1 VPDEPEHPALEE
13 LRRRLEEEED
23 AYSEVLGAV
32 DRLATF
38 PLPAEAGPEIGERLA
53 TLNTLWTA
61 PDPPTGG
68 GLGDRMRRRAWD
80 ALAPVLQRQTQFN
93 AALVQLLNAY
103 TEHAE
108 RLHARLREL
117 SGAIVR
123 YAQRVQPLVDARD
136 RVASAL
142 ATTRSEL
149 ILESFDRRL
158 ESLARRREGLLSLAG
173 RLESVS
179 EEVRTAFDVRLRGSR
194 AEVRERR
201 AGYVDAFRSLSP
213 VVDLGC
219 GRGELLELL
228 REAGITARGVEG
240 NATLAR
246 ECREKGLE
254 VAEGDPVEFL
264 RAQGAVSLG
273 GVFAHRVAE
282 RLAPPAL
289 ESLLAETHRALRPG
303 GLLVLE
309 AINPRS
315 VVGLLEVFHRD
326 LSSERPL
333 HPETLAFL
341 AAAKGFSE
349 VRVEP
354 RRTVSPD
361 ARLQPVPTEG
371 VPPRAAAVLNENV
384 ERLNGLLYGPLE
396 YALFARR

>member
-23 AYSEVLGAV
+23 AYSQVLGAV

-179 EEVRTAFDVRLRGSR
+179 EEVRTVSAFPSALTRWTRP
-194 AEVRERR
+194 
-201 AGYVDAFRSLSP
+201 SP
-213 VVDLGC
+213 PV
-219 GRGELLELL
+219 
-228 REAGITARGVEG
+228 
-240 NATLAR
+240 AT
-246 ECREKGLE
+246 
-254 VAEGDPVEFL
+254 
-264 RAQGAVSLG
+264 
-273 GVFAHRVAE
+273 
-282 RLAPPAL
+282 
-289 ESLLAETHRALRPG
+289 
-303 GLLVLE
+303 
-309 AINPRS
+309 
-315 VVGLLEVFHRD
+315 
-326 LSSERPL
+326 
-333 HPETLAFL
+333 
-341 AAAKGFSE
+341 
-349 VRVEP
+349 
-354 RRTVSPD
+354 
-361 ARLQPVPTEG
+361 
-371 VPPRAAAVLNENV
+371 
-384 ERLNGLLYGPLE
+384 
-396 YALFARR
+396 

>member
-1 VPDEPEHPALEE
+1 MPDEPEHPALED
-13 LRRRLEEEED
+13 LRRRLEEEEE

-32 DRLATF
+32 DRLAAF
-38 PLPAEAGPEIGERLA
+38 PLPAEAAPEIGERLA

-61 PDPPTGG
+61 PDPPSGG
-68 GLGDRMRRRAWD
+68 GLGDRMRRWAWD
-80 ALAPVLQRQTQFN
+80 AVGPARERQTRFN

-103 TEHAE
+103 VAHAE
-108 RLHARLREL
+108 RLHTQLREL

-123 YAQRVQPLVDARD
+123 YAQQVQPLVDARD

-158 ESLARRREGLLSLAG
+158 ESLARRREGPPSLAD
-173 RLESVS
+173 RLEAVS
-179 EEVRTAFDVRLRGSR
+179 EEVRAAFDLRLHGNP
-194 AEVRERR
+194 AEIRERR
-201 AGYVDAFRSLSP
+201 ADYVDVFRSLSP
-213 VVDLGC
+213 VVDLSC

-240 NATLAR
+240 NATLVR
-246 ECREKGLE
+246 ECRERGLD

-264 RAQGAVSLG
+264 RAQGAASLG
-273 GVFAHRVAE
+273 GVFGAGVAE

-289 ESLLAETHRALRPG
+289 ESLLGETHRALRPG

-309 AINPRS
+309 AVNPRS
-315 VVGLLEVFHRD
+315 VAGLLEVFRRD

-349 VRVEP
+349 VRVEL

-361 ARLQPVPTEG
+361 SRLQKVPTEG
-371 VPPRAAAVLNENV
+371 VPPRLAAVLNENV

-396 YALFARR
+396 YALLARR